1 MATVGSLVSGRARG
15 SWFVGRV
22 GALAVGLG
30 IGAAVATGFAAT
42 ADADTTGTES
52 AGSES
57 TSADGSS
64 AENKDRDSAPTS
76 SKAPSS
82 SKDSST
88 EVVSKPRRSRDPE
101 ASEDDDSERTASSE
115 SDDSDVGGSTES
127 EAEPSRSY
135 SSRAGD
141 THDRDSDRDRV
152 AAPIVSVATG
162 SAPAASPE
170 AGPAPEEAPTAVP
183 TLGSLLDAARR
194 EFERVLFNKPPTI
207 APEINSPDAD
217 GLVTGNLGAQDAD
230 GDPLVY
236 TVVGEPSLGRLT
248 IDQATGDF
256 TYAPVV
262 DFASYGGDDAFTVA
276 VEDRGTHIHGLT
288 GLLQMPVELVRG
300 IPFIGSLLSPFLPTT
315 DPTTTVRLSFDGSTS
330 VTALTFPAGFRWGV
344 STAGFQSEMGGG
356 APLDVNSDWW
366 QWMHDPLNRL
376 LLGWKA
382 AVPEDGPG
390 EYLEYETDAD
400 LAANGVGADT
410 FRFGIE
416 WSRIFPN
423 STEAVDL
430 SGGFTPEALAALDA
444 VADQE
449 AVEHYRAELAAM
461 HAAGLDPLVTINHF
475 TLPIWVH
482 DPATARLQAIFG
494 GTPQSGGGWVSPS
507 TVTEFEK
514 YSAYLAWK
522 YGDQVNDWIV
532 LNEPVNSMLTSYYSI
547 PFATGF
553 PPAVFRPD
561 LVAEGLRNEA
571 AAYSASYDIIHQL
584 DEDAQV
590 GFALNMYA
598 WRGAN
603 PANPADQQAAAV
615 FNEFYN
621 RWFPDAVLRGE
632 VDANFDGIITADEIH
647 PELAGK
653 ADFFGVNYYS
663 GGTVVSF
670 GGATP
675 FPSMPVLAGYP
686 QFANLI
692 NVAIGSGCPTAECTD
707 TAQIVNPAGLRD
719 VLDIADSYGIPLW
732 VTENGLADAD
742 DGNRASYTVRHLAV
756 IHKAIADGMDIR
768 GYTAWSLT
776 DNLEWVLGYGPKYG
790 LYSYDPIT
798 LERTPRPSV
807 ALFNEIFSG
816 NAVSSS
822 AFRQYVN
829 DIRNH
834 SE

>member
-1 MATVGSLVSGRARG
+1 MSIAAPET
-15 SWFVGRV
+15 
-22 GALAVGLG
+22 AV
-30 IGAAVATGFAAT
+30 
-42 ADADTTGTES
+42 
-52 AGSES
+52 
-57 TSADGSS
+57 
-64 AENKDRDSAPTS
+64 
-76 SKAPSS
+76 
-82 SKDSST
+82 
-88 EVVSKPRRSRDPE
+88 
-101 ASEDDDSERTASSE
+101 
-115 SDDSDVGGSTES
+115 S
-127 EAEPSRSY
+127 EAEQ
-135 SSRAGD
+135 AG
-141 THDRDSDRDRV
+141 S
-152 AAPIVSVATG
+152 I
-162 SAPAASPE
+162 SAPEDTPAALP
-170 AGPAPEEAPTAVP
+170 P
-183 TLGSLLDAARR
+183 LGSLLEGVRR
-194 EFERVLFNKPPTI
+194 EFERVLFNKRPTI
-207 APEINSPDAD
+207 APVINSQNAD
-217 GLVTGNLGAQDAD
+217 GVVTGNLGAHDAD

-236 TVVGEPSLGRLT
+236 TVVGDPSLGRLT
-248 IDQATGDF
+248 IDSTTGDF
-256 TYAPVV
+256 TYTPVV
-262 DFASYGGDDAFTVA
+262 DFATYGGDDAFA
-276 VEDRGTHIHGLT
+276 VSVDDVGAHVHGLS
-288 GLLQMPVELVRG
+288 GLLEAPVEFVRN
-300 IPFIGSLLSPFLPTT
+300 IPFIGSLLSPLLPN
-315 DPTTTVRLSFDGSTS
+315 PTPTAVVRLTFDGSTTMTS
-330 VTALTFPAGFRWGV
+330 LTFPAGFRWGV

-366 QWMHDPLNRL
+366 QWMHDPVNRL

-423 STEAVDL
+423 STEAVDI
-430 SGGFTPEALAALDA
+430 SNGFTPEVLAELDALA
-444 VADQE
+444 DQD
-449 AVEHYRAELAAM
+449 AVEHYGDELSAL

-482 DPATARLQAIFG
+482 DPASSRLQAIFG
-494 GTPQSGGGWVSPS
+494 AVPQNAGGWVSPS

-522 YGDQVNDWIV
+522 YGDQVTDWIV

-584 DEDAQV
+584 DPDAQV

-603 PANPADQQAAAV
+603 PASAVDQQAAAT
-615 FNEFYN
+615 FSEFYN
-621 RWFPDAVLRGE
+621 KWFPDAVLRGE
-632 VDANFDGIITADEIH
+632 VDADFDGVITDDEIH
-647 PELAGK
+647 PELVGK

-663 GGTVVSF
+663 AGTVASF

-675 FPSMPVLAGYP
+675 FASMPVLRGYP

-692 NVAIGSGCPTAECTD
+692 NVATGSGCPTAECTD
-707 TAQIVNPAGLRD
+707 TAQIVNPAGLRE
-719 VLDIADSYGIPLW
+719 VLDIAASYGIPLW

-742 DGNRASYTVRHLAV
+742 DSNRASYTVRHLAV
-756 IHKAIADGMDIR
+756 IHKALADGLDIR

-790 LYSYDPIT
+790 LYSYDPVT
-798 LERTPRPSV
+798 LERTPRPS
-807 ALFNEIFSG
+807 ASLFNQIFTG
-816 NAVSSS
+816 NAVSAE
-822 AFRQYVN
+822 AFRLYVN
-829 DIRNH
+829 DIRNRL
-834 SE
+834 